1 MKKKHRKD
9 DHEDE
14 GRIFQVKDDAGVG
27 RDEVREKQKKKRR
40 NRKRRR
46 RRSQSNKRKEM
57 KSRMKREMQGESPSI
72 NCFELWNHVPQKY
85 HSQY

>member
-40 NRKRRR
+40 NRK
-46 RRSQSNKRKEM
+46 KK
-57 KSRMKREMQGESPSI
+57 KKKKP
-72 NCFELWNHVPQKY
+72 K
-85 HSQY
+85 